1 MKIISCLFVLIFM
14 ATCAFAG
21 PQEILEKV
29 ADKYPAKVG
38 TYYMLDEGEWDLI
51 SGVTLVENVKGL
63 PIDVAI
69 YSDGDESILVGAD
82 VNVKLTKNSSLGI
95 GLVAGFDRLE
105 NFLAGD
111 FGEWRFGPSVIAKI
125 RF

>member
-1 MKIISCLFVLIFM
+1 MKVISFLLAFLFL

-29 ADKYPAKVG
+29 ADKYPAKDG
-38 TYYMLDEGEWDLI
+38 TYYILDEGEWDLI

-69 YSDGDESILVGAD
+69 YSDGDEAILVGLD

-95 GLVAGFDRLE
+95 GFVAGFDRIE
-105 NFLAGD
+105 NPLVGD
-111 FGEWRFGPSVIAKI
+111 FGEYKVGPSVIAKI